1 VAQSHHDELIFPEER
16 IFGPDPRQADLA
28 MYLYQRVTSLPLVSP
43 HGHVSPR
50 LFSDPQATFGNPAE
64 LFIQPDHYVFRM
76 LYSQGIPLERLG
88 IQSPPGDERRPS
100 PHPRPASSLGEGSEA
115 SLPGASPTRRGAGGG
130 VGGEG
135 GNAVEDDPRK
145 IWQLFADNFYLFRG
159 TPTGLWLTYA
169 LYYVF
174 SVRQKLN
181 GHTAQAIY
189 DQVAEKLAS
198 PEFRPRSLYES
209 FNIEVLCTTDSATDP
224 LEAHQAMRASG
235 WQGRIL
241 PTFRPD
247 ELLDLQRPGW
257 SEQVSALSR
266 LSGIEVGDYRSFILA
281 LENRRAFFKHMG
293 AVATDHAALSP
304 YTAELSANEAEAIF
318 QRARRGQVDD
328 NDAARFMGHMLMEMA
343 RMSIEDGL
351 VMQLHVGAYRNH
363 NLPFFARF
371 GRDKGADIPVPV
383 EFTRN
388 LQPLLVKYA
397 NDPRLALILFTLDE
411 TGYGRELAPLA
422 GHYPALKLGPPWWF
436 FDSLNGMQRYFD
448 QVMETAGLYNTAG
461 FNDDT
466 RSFPSIPARHDLWR
480 RASANWV
487 AGLVV
492 RHLIDLDDAEAM
504 VEDLAAG
511 LAKKAYRL

>member
-1 VAQSHHDELIFPEER
+1 
-16 IFGPDPRQADLA
+16 
-28 MYLYQRVTSLPLVSP
+28 
-43 HGHVSPR
+43 
-50 LFSDPQATFGNPAE
+50 
-64 LFIQPDHYVFRM
+64 
-76 LYSQGIPLERLG
+76 
-88 IQSPPGDERRPS
+88 
-100 PHPRPASSLGEGSEA
+100 
-115 SLPGASPTRRGAGGG
+115 
-130 VGGEG
+130 
-135 GNAVEDDPRK
+135 
-145 IWQLFADNFYLFRG
+145 
-159 TPTGLWLTYA
+159 
-169 LYYVF
+169 
-174 SVRQKLN
+174 VRQKLN
-181 GHTAQAIY
+181 GHTAQAVY
-189 DQVAEKLAS
+189 DQVAEKLAA
-198 PEFRPRSLYES
+198 PEFRPRALFER

-224 LEAHQAMRASG
+224 LEAHQAIRASG
-235 WQGRIL
+235 WKGRIL

-257 SEQVSALSR
+257 SEQIAALSR
-266 LSGIEVGDYRSFILA
+266 LSGIDVGNYRSFILA
-281 LENRRAFFKHMG
+281 LENRRAYFKQMG

-304 YTAELSANEAEAIF
+304 YTAELSPNEAEAIF

-328 NDAARFMGHMLMEMA
+328 QDATRFMGHMLMEMA

-363 NLPFFARF
+363 NLPFFDRF

-422 GHYPALKLGPPWWF
+422 GHYPAVKLGPPWWF

-504 VEDLAAG
+504 VEDLAVG
-511 LAKKAYRL
+511 LAKRAYRL

>member
-1 VAQSHHDELIFPEER
+1 MSHHDHDELILPEER
-16 IFGPDPRQADLA
+16 FFGPDPRQRDLA
-28 MYLYQRVTSLPLVSP
+28 MYLYQRVASLPLVSP
-43 HGHVSPR
+43 HGHVPPR
-50 LFSDPQATFGNPAE
+50 LFADPQASFGNPAE

-88 IQSPPGDERRPS
+88 IRPS
-100 PHPRPASSLGEGSEA
+100 PPTPLPSPQGTGEGVV
-115 SLPGASPTRRGAGGG
+115 SLAPEGRGQ
-130 VGGEG
+130 GER
-135 GNAVEDDPRK
+135 GNEVESDPRK
-145 IWQLFADNFYLFRG
+145 VWQVFAENFFLFRG
-159 TPTGLWLTYA
+159 TPTGLWLTYE
-169 LYYVF
+169 LYHVF
-174 SVRQKLN
+174 GVRQKLN
-181 GHTAQAIY
+181 GRTAQAVY
-189 DQVAEKLAS
+189 DQVAEKLAA
-198 PEFRPRSLYES
+198 PEFRPRALFDR

-224 LEAHQAMRASG
+224 LEEHRAIRASG
-235 WQGRIL
+235 WKGRIL

-257 SEQVSALSR
+257 SEQIIALSR

-281 LENRRAFFKHMG
+281 LENRRAYFKQMG

-304 YTAELSANEAEAIF
+304 YTDELSSSEAEAIF
-318 QRARRGQVDD
+318 QRARRGPAQVGDS
-328 NDAARFMGHMLMEMA
+328 DAARFMGHMLMEMA

-363 NLPFFARF
+363 NLPFFDRF

-388 LQPLLVKYA
+388 LQPLLVKYGNA
-397 NDPRLALILFTLDE
+397 QEGYPRLALILFTLDE

-422 GHYPALKLGPPWWF
+422 GHYPAVRLGPPWWF

-480 RASANWV
+480 RAGANWV

-492 RHLIDLDDAEAM
+492 RHLVDLDDAEAM
-504 VEDLAAG
+504 VEDLAGG
-511 LAKKAYRL
+511 LAKRAYRL

>member
-1 VAQSHHDELIFPEER
+1 VSHHAELIFPEER

-28 MYLYQRVTSLPLVSP
+28 MYLYQRVASLPLVSP

-50 LFSDPQATFGNPAE
+50 LFSDPQASFGNPAE

-88 IQSPPGDERRPS
+88 ISPS
-100 PHPRPASSLGEGSEA
+100 PGFVAGRGQSEGED
-115 SLPGASPTRRGAGGG
+115 
-130 VGGEG
+130 
-135 GNAVEDDPRK
+135 AVESDPRK
-145 IWQLFADNFYLFRG
+145 IWQLFAENFYLFRG
-159 TPTGLWLTYA
+159 TPTGLWLTYE
-169 LYYVF
+169 LYHVF
-174 SVRQKLN
+174 GVRQKLS
-181 GHTAQAIY
+181 GQTAQAVY
-189 DQVAEKLAS
+189 DQVAEKLAA
-198 PEFRPRSLYES
+198 PEFQPRPLFER

-224 LEAHQAMRASG
+224 LEAHQAIRASG
-235 WQGRIL
+235 WKGRIL

-257 SEQVSALSR
+257 SEQISALSR
-266 LSGIEVGDYRSFILA
+266 LSGMDVGDYPSFIQA
-281 LENRRAFFKHMG
+281 LENRRAFFKQMG

-304 YTAELSANEAEAIF
+304 CTAELTASEVEAIF
-318 QRARRGQVDD
+318 QRARRGQLQAG
-328 NDAARFMGHMLMEMA
+328 DAARFMGHMLMEMA

-371 GRDKGADIPVPV
+371 GRDKGADIPMAV

-397 NDPRLALILFTLDE
+397 NHARLALILFTLDE
-411 TGYGRELAPLA
+411 SGYGRELAPLA

-504 VEDLAAG
+504 IEDLAVG

>member
-1 VAQSHHDELIFPEER
+1 
-16 IFGPDPRQADLA
+16 
-28 MYLYQRVTSLPLVSP
+28 MYLYQRVASLPLVSP

-50 LFSDPQATFGNPAE
+50 LFSDPQASFGNPAE

-88 IQSPPGDERRPS
+88 ISPSPPSLGAPEGVRPLPQTGEGEES
-100 PHPRPASSLGEGSEA
+100 ESLAPASSTG
-115 SLPGASPTRRGAGGG
+115 RRRSA
-130 VGGEG
+130 GGEG
-135 GNAVEDDPRK
+135 GNAVEEDPRK

-159 TPTGLWLTYA
+159 TPTGLWLTYE
-169 LYYVF
+169 LYHVF
-174 SVRQKLN
+174 GVRQKLN
-181 GHTAQAIY
+181 GQTARAIY

-198 PEFRPRSLYES
+198 PQFQPRPLYES

-224 LEAHQAMRASG
+224 LEAHQAIRDSG
-235 WQGRIL
+235 WKGRIL

-257 SEQVSALSR
+257 SEQVSVLSR
-266 LSGIEVGDYRSFILA
+266 LSHIDVGDYRSFILA
-281 LENRRAFFKHMG
+281 LENRRAFFKTMG

-304 YTAELSANEAEAIF
+304 YSAELTPHEAEAIF
-318 QRARRGQVDD
+318 QRALHGQAED
-328 NDAARFMGHMLMEMA
+328 NDAVRFMGHMLMEMA
-343 RMSIEDGL
+343 RMSIDDGL

-504 VEDLAAG
+504 VEDLAVG

>member
-1 VAQSHHDELIFPEER
+1 VSHHDELIFPEER
-16 IFGPDPRQADLA
+16 IFGPDPRQRDLA
-28 MYLYQRVTSLPLVSP
+28 MYLYQRVAALPLVSP

-76 LYSQGIPLERLG
+76 LYSQGIFLERLG
-88 IQSPPGDERRPS
+88 ISPAQGDERRPS
-100 PHPRPASSLGEGSEA
+100 PYSLPPAGEGARETSFPA
-115 SLPGASPTRRGAGGG
+115 QT
-130 VGGEG
+130 GEG

-145 IWQLFADNFYLFRG
+145 VWQLFADNFYLFRG
-159 TPTGLWLTYA
+159 TPTGLWLTYE

-174 SVRQKLN
+174 GVRQKLN
-181 GHTAQAIY
+181 GQTAQAVY
-189 DQVAEKLAS
+189 DQVADKLAA
-198 PEFRPRSLYES
+198 PEFQPRPLFER

-224 LEAHQAMRASG
+224 LEAHQAIRTSG
-235 WQGRIL
+235 WKGRIL

-257 SEQVSALSR
+257 SEHVAALSR
-266 LSGIEVGDYRSFILA
+266 LSGIDVGDYRSFILA

-293 AVATDHAALSP
+293 AVATDHAAFSA
-304 YTAELSANEAEAIF
+304 YAAELTATEADAIF
-318 QRARRGQVDD
+318 QRALRGQTDE

-343 RMSIEDGL
+343 RMSIEDSL

-363 NLPFFARF
+363 NLPFFVRF
-371 GRDKGADIPVPV
+371 GRDKGADIPIPV

-504 VEDLAAG
+504 VEDLAVG
-511 LAKKAYRL
+511 LAKRAYRLESS

>member
-1 VAQSHHDELIFPEER
+1 VSHSDELIFPEER
-16 IFGPDPRQADLA
+16 IFGPDPRQRDLA
-28 MYLYQRVTSLPLVSP
+28 MYLYQRVASLPLVSP
-43 HGHVSPR
+43 HGHVPPR

-76 LYSQGIPLERLG
+76 LYSQGLSLESLG
-88 IQSPPGDERRPS
+88 ISPS
-100 PHPRPASSLGEGSEA
+100 PLTPLT
-115 SLPGASPTRRGAGGG
+115 PGVRG
-130 VGGEG
+130 VRGEG
-135 GNAVEDDPRK
+135 GNEIESDPRK
-145 IWQLFADNFYLFRG
+145 VWQVFAENFYLFRG
-159 TPTGLWLTYA
+159 TPTGLWLTYE
-169 LYYVF
+169 LYHVF
-174 SVRQKLN
+174 GVRQKLN
-181 GHTAQAIY
+181 GRTAQAIY
-189 DQVAEKLAS
+189 DQVAEKLAA
-198 PEFRPRSLYES
+198 PEFRPRALYEH

-224 LEAHQAMRASG
+224 LEAHRAIQASG
-235 WQGRIL
+235 WKGRIL

-257 SEQVSALSR
+257 SEQVAALSR

-281 LENRRAFFKHMG
+281 LENRRVYFKQMG

-304 YTAELSANEAEAIF
+304 YTGELAAGEAEAIF
-318 QRARRGQVDD
+318 QRARQGQADD
-328 NDAARFMGHMLMEMA
+328 HDAARFMGHMLMEMA

-371 GRDKGADIPVPV
+371 GRDKGADIPTPV

-388 LQPLLVKYA
+388 LQPLLVKYG
-397 NDPRLALILFTLDE
+397 NDSRLALILFTLDE

-422 GHYPALKLGPPWWF
+422 GHYPAIRLGPPWWF

-480 RASANWV
+480 RAGANWV

-492 RHLIDLDDAEAM
+492 RHLVDLDDAEAM
-504 VEDLAAG
+504 VEDLAVG
-511 LAKKAYRL
+511 LAKRAYRL

>member
-1 VAQSHHDELIFPEER
+1 
-16 IFGPDPRQADLA
+16 
-28 MYLYQRVTSLPLVSP
+28 MYLYQRVAALPLVSP

-50 LFSDPQATFGNPAE
+50 LFSDPQASFGNPAE

-88 IQSPPGDERRPS
+88 IRSSLGAERRPL
-100 PHPRPASSLGEGSEA
+100 PRPLPPTGEGEESE
-115 SLPGASPTRRGAGGG
+115 SLAPEAPQDRRSERRGW
-130 VGGEG
+130 GEG
-135 GNAVEDDPRK
+135 GNAVESDPRK
-145 IWQLFADNFYLFRG
+145 IWQLFAENFYLFRG
-159 TPTGLWLTYA
+159 TPTGLWLTYE
-169 LYYVF
+169 LYHVF
-174 SVRQKLN
+174 GVRQKLN
-181 GHTAQAIY
+181 RQTAQAVY
-189 DQVAEKLAS
+189 DQVAEKLAA
-198 PEFRPRSLYES
+198 PEFQPRPLFER
-209 FNIEVLCTTDSATDP
+209 FNIEVLTTTDSATDP

-235 WQGRIL
+235 WKGRIL

-257 SEQVSALSR
+257 NEQVSALSQ
-266 LSGIEVGDYRSFILA
+266 LSGIEVGDYRSFIMA

-304 YTAELSANEAEAIF
+304 YTAELTPNEAEAIF
-318 QRARRGQVDD
+318 QRALRSHTPVDD

-343 RMSIEDGL
+343 RMSLEDGL

-371 GRDKGADIPVPV
+371 GRDKGADMPVAV

-411 TGYGRELAPLA
+411 SGYGRELAPLA

-504 VEDLAAG
+504 VEDLAVG
-511 LAKKAYRL
+511 LAKRAYRLESS

>member
-1 VAQSHHDELIFPEER
+1 MSHHDELIFPEER

-28 MYLYQRVTSLPLVSP
+28 MYLYQRVASLPLVSP

-88 IQSPPGDERRPS
+88 ISPARGDERRPL
-100 PHPRPASSLGEGSEA
+100 PYPLPPTGEGAESE
-115 SLPGASPTRRGAGGG
+115 SLAPEGG
-130 VGGEG
+130 VE
-135 GNAVEDDPRK
+135 VESDPRK
-145 IWQLFADNFYLFRG
+145 VWQLFADNFYLFRG
-159 TPTGLWLTYA
+159 TPTGLWLTYE
-169 LYYVF
+169 LYHVF
-174 SVRQKLN
+174 GVRQKLN
-181 GHTAQAIY
+181 AHTAQAIY
-189 DQVAEKLAS
+189 NQVAEKLAA
-198 PEFRPRSLYES
+198 PQFQPRPLFER

-224 LEAHQAMRASG
+224 LEAHQAIRDSG
-235 WQGRIL
+235 WKGRIL

-257 SEQVSALSR
+257 NEQVAALSR
-266 LSGIEVGDYRSFILA
+266 LSNIDVGDYRSFILA

-304 YTAELSANEAEAIF
+304 YTAELTPGEAEAIF
-318 QRARRGQVDD
+318 QRARRGQAQTG
-328 NDAARFMGHMLMEMA
+328 DAARFMGHMLMEMA

-371 GRDKGADIPVPV
+371 GRDKGADIPVAV

-397 NDPRLALILFTLDE
+397 NDPRLGLILFTLDE
-411 TGYGRELAPLA
+411 SGYGRELAPLA
-422 GHYPALKLGPPWWF
+422 GHYLALKLGPPWWF

-466 RSFPSIPARHDLWR
+466 RSFP
-480 RASANWV
+480 
-487 AGLVV
+487 
-492 RHLIDLDDAEAM
+492 
-504 VEDLAAG
+504 
-511 LAKKAYRL
+511 

>member
-1 VAQSHHDELIFPEER
+1 
-16 IFGPDPRQADLA
+16 
-28 MYLYQRVTSLPLVSP
+28 M
-43 HGHVSPR
+43 
-50 LFSDPQATFGNPAE
+50 
-64 LFIQPDHYVFRM
+64 
-76 LYSQGIPLERLG
+76 
-88 IQSPPGDERRPS
+88 
-100 PHPRPASSLGEGSEA
+100 
-115 SLPGASPTRRGAGGG
+115 
-130 VGGEG
+130 
-135 GNAVEDDPRK
+135 
-145 IWQLFADNFYLFRG
+145 
-159 TPTGLWLTYA
+159 
-169 LYYVF
+169 
-174 SVRQKLN
+174 RQKLN
-181 GHTAQAIY
+181 RQTAQAVY
-189 DQVAEKLAS
+189 DQVAEKLAA
-198 PEFRPRSLYES
+198 PEFQPRPLFER
-209 FNIEVLCTTDSATDP
+209 FNIEVLTTTDSATDP
-224 LEAHQAMRASG
+224 LEAHQAMHASG
-235 WQGRIL
+235 WKGRIL

-257 SEQVSALSR
+257 SAQVSALSQ
-266 LSGIEVGDYRSFILA
+266 LSGIEVGDYRSFIMA
-281 LENRRAFFKHMG
+281 LENRRAFFKDMG

-304 YTAELSANEAEAIF
+304 YTAELTPNEAEAIF
-318 QRARRGQVDD
+318 QRALRGHTPLDD
-328 NDAARFMGHMLMEMA
+328 HDAARFMGHMLMEMA
-343 RMSIEDGL
+343 RMSLEDGL

-397 NDPRLALILFTLDE
+397 NDSRLALILFTLDE
-411 TGYGRELAPLA
+411 SGYGRELAPLA

-448 QVMETAGLYNTAG
+448 QVMETAGLYNTVG

-504 VEDLAAG
+504 VEDLAVG
-511 LAKKAYRL
+511 LAKRAYRLRGFIVHSLSVVSVS

>member
-1 VAQSHHDELIFPEER
+1 
-16 IFGPDPRQADLA
+16 
-28 MYLYQRVTSLPLVSP
+28 
-43 HGHVSPR
+43 
-50 LFSDPQATFGNPAE
+50 
-64 LFIQPDHYVFRM
+64 
-76 LYSQGIPLERLG
+76 
-88 IQSPPGDERRPS
+88 
-100 PHPRPASSLGEGSEA
+100 
-115 SLPGASPTRRGAGGG
+115 
-130 VGGEG
+130 
-135 GNAVEDDPRK
+135 
-145 IWQLFADNFYLFRG
+145 
-159 TPTGLWLTYA
+159 LWLTYE
-169 LYYVF
+169 LYHVF
-174 SVRQKLN
+174 GVRQKLN
-181 GHTAQAIY
+181 RQTAQAVY
-189 DQVAEKLAS
+189 DQVAEKLAA
-198 PEFRPRSLYES
+198 PEFQPRPLFER
-209 FNIEVLCTTDSATDP
+209 FNIEVLTTTDSATDP

-235 WQGRIL
+235 WKGRIL

-257 SEQVSALSR
+257 SEQVIALSR
-266 LSGIEVGDYRSFILA
+266 LSGIDVGDYRSFVLA

-304 YTAELSANEAEAIF
+304 YTAELTSSEAEAIF
-318 QRARRGQVDD
+318 QRARRGHTPVDD

-371 GRDKGADIPVPV
+371 GWDKGADMPVPV
-383 EFTRN
+383 EFTHN

-411 TGYGRELAPLA
+411 SGYGRELAPLA

-480 RASANWV
+480 RAGANWV

-504 VEDLAAG
+504 LEDLAVG
-511 LAKKAYRL
+511 LAKRAYRLEGS